1 MKRLTA
7 YRLAQMLQRQ
17 IFDVEDAAGFLGI
30 QPESLRAAAYRRRIS
45 SVQYA
50 GRAYFA
56 YSDLADY
63 RMDRDR
69 GRASRIAPG
78 KAYFVGRFRP
88 EPSTIRCVT

>member
-7 YRLAQMLQRQ
+7 HRLARMVQTR
-17 IFDVEDAAGFLGI
+17 IFDVDDASGFLGI

-50 GRAYFA
+50 GRTYFA

-63 RMDRDR
+63 RRTRDR
-69 GRASRIAPG
+69 GRASNISPG
-78 KAYFVGRFRP
+78 RAFIVRRFRP
-88 EPSTIRCVT
+88 DRLQYEA